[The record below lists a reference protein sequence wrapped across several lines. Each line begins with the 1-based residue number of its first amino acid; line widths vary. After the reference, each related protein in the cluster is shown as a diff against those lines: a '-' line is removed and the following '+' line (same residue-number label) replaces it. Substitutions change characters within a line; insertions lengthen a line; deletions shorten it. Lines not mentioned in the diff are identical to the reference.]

1 MAYYSTRIFTESG
14 FAKQEALLASLG
26 CGIVNFIGALP
37 AFFTIDRYGRRRLL
51 LITLPALSAL
61 LFITAAAYSLDDKAV
76 KVPVMLVT
84 LYCFMFAYSPGM
96 GPVPFTYSAEAFS
109 LAARPLGMS
118 AATSITWTF
127 NFIISFT
134 FPKMLDSLGGVGAFS
149 FFASCNLVGA
159 VYTYFY
165 LPETKEMSLEYLD
178 VVFSKT
184 CTAHAQEKR
193 RQLVAHGK
201 KHILRM
207 DVEPIDT
214 ELVELAAGAQGD
226 EEANRQK
233 PEENNGIVGSV
244 PNNQAD
250 GAGMPARQQPADR
263 VLVD

>member
-51 LITLPALSAL
+51 LVTLPALSAL
-61 LFITAAAYSLDDKAV
+61 LFITAAAYSLDDKVV

-149 FFASCNLVGA
+149 FFAACNLVGA

-184 CTAHAQEKR
+184 CTAHAREKR
-193 RQLVAHGK
+193 KQLVVRGK
-201 KHILRM
+201 KYILRM
-207 DVEPIDT
+207 DVKPVDT
-214 ELVELAAGAQGD
+214 ELSELPATAQGD
-226 EEANRQK
+226 EEANRSNL
-233 PEENNGIVGSV
+233 EENQDIGGSV
-244 PNNQAD
+244 LNQQAD
-250 GAGMPARQQPADR
+250 GAGIPAQQQPPER